1 MTTSAYKQPETPLEF
16 NMTGKRA
23 PCLLGNWWNDRVL
36 IKDGYNTRVYGLE
49 IMQQDTFERVMPNC
63 RAAKTMQGAVSKMVE
78 DMTAVVRAPAKGKPL
93 PPPRLFAAQKEIEQ
107 EAIAYVKALRE
118 PKVEFFERKTATQE
132 QYQFYGPD
140 AYKLKT
146 TSHKGGHPS
155 SIQLGPVEQKR
166 HEAPPALVTA
176 GGEFKIQPNT
186 TVYESGWYG
195 SDPVVSEFT
204 TRLRYK
210 AGGPSSATA
219 LSGVELTVSL
229 LFSRLVKRCLD
240 AKLDLGA
247 FVTALETHSTTEEEG
262 EKFVLAKK
270 MRALAHAVRLPLPD
284 GDLEAIIM
292 LCGKGE
298 GEGLKVNLHAL
309 IGHIMSVNV

>member
-1 MTTSAYKQPETPLEF
+1 MSAYKQPETPLEF

-49 IMQQDTFERVMPNC
+49 IMKQDTFERVMPNC
-63 RAAKTMQGAVSKMVE
+63 RSAKTMQGAVSKMVE

-93 PPPRLFAAQKEIEQ
+93 PPPRLSAAQKEIEE

-118 PKVEFFERKTATQE
+118 PKVEFFERKTAMQE
-132 QYQFYGPD
+132 QFPFYGSD
-140 AYKLKT
+140 AYK
-146 TSHKGGHPS
+146 SRAPAHKGGHPS
-155 SIQLGPVEQKR
+155 SVQLDPEETKR
-166 HEAPPALVTA
+166 PEAPPPLASA
-176 GGEFKIQPNT
+176 GNEFNIQPNT
-186 TVYESGWYG
+186 AIYESGWYG

-204 TRLRYK
+204 TRLRFK
-210 AGGPSSATA
+210 TGGPSSATA
-219 LSGVELTVSL
+219 LSGVELSVLL

-247 FVTALETHSTTEEEG
+247 FVSALEVHSTEEEGG

-298 GEGLKVNLHAL
+298 GEGIKVNLHAL
-309 IGHIMSVNV
+309 TGHIMSVNI